1 MAPWLSYPD
10 NLLLN
15 RMERCRV
22 PREDA
27 CGCLLVKT
35 AVRTILFDKKTPIE
49 RTEFNASING
59 TLFW

>member
-1 MAPWLSYPD
+1 
-10 NLLLN
+10 
-15 RMERCRV
+15 MERCRV